1 MERITT
7 RIALAQDLGVH
18 GNLFGGNMLS
28 WIDEAAASLAARVC
42 QSANMVTIKL
52 EEVVFKKAV
61 KEGFLINIYG
71 EVEYIGNTS
80 IRLLMEARKHN
91 VYTGQEKPVCTTKI
105 TFVHI
110 DAHGNPI
117 PIKEEVKR
125 KYPNKASS

>member
-7 RIALAQDLGVH
+7 KIALAQDLGVH

-28 WIDEAAASLAARVC
+28 WIDEAAAALAARTC
-42 QSANMVTIKL
+42 QSANMVTVKL

-61 KEGFLINIYG
+61 KEGFLIHIYG
-71 EVEYIGNTS
+71 DIEHIGNTS
-80 IRLLMEARKHN
+80 IRLSMEARKHN
-91 VYTGQEKPVCTTKI
+91 VYTGQEKVVCTTKI

-117 PIKEEVKR
+117 PIKEEIK
-125 KYPNKASS
+125 KKFPSKEEA